1 MPAGRLFSSTAQ
13 MACSKCS
20 KNKTLVKAIFGG
32 IFLYFLSH
40 YFFFLSYR
48 ELEAEYNRLKGIR
61 PSASD
66 DGSQSGNDSARDAE
80 LLAEAEVL
88 RQHKGRLEARMQ
100 ILEDHNKQLEAQL
113 QRLRQL
119 LEQVGYCRILILSW
133 PKSLSYR
140 TKSVDLQSKS
150 MDWFLYDSDLRH
162 ERVKYWKL

>member
-1 MPAGRLFSSTAQ
+1 MPAGKLFSSTAQ
-13 MACSKCS
+13 VACSKCS

-32 IFLYFLSH
+32 IFLYFFIS
-40 YFFFLSYR
+40 YYFFFFLSYR

-80 LLAEAEVL
+80 LLAEAKVL

-140 TKSVDLQSKS
+140 TNSVDLVSI
-150 MDWFLYDSDLRH
+150 
-162 ERVKYWKL
+162 

>member
-1 MPAGRLFSSTAQ
+1 MPAGKLFSSTAQ
-13 MACSKCS
+13 VACSKCS

-32 IFLYFLSH
+32 IFLYFLSLITS
-40 YFFFLSYR
+40 FFLSYR

-80 LLAEAEVL
+80 LLAEAKVL

-140 TKSVDLQSKS
+140 TKSVDLVSI
-150 MDWFLYDSDLRH
+150 
-162 ERVKYWKL
+162 